1 MILIKYNLTIG
12 LFWIRPDRF
21 LPLDSRSQKSLK
33 DLGIT
38 FDNTQFLSYDEYER
52 IMKELKAKMDSGEIK
67 QMSYA
72 EFSHSAYIKTIE
84 TQEMVKEQEQTETSP
99 VIYWMYSPGENACFW
114 DMCKEEGVISP
125 PLFWALSPIALL
137 AEHLAAMS

>member
-1 MILIKYNLTIG
+1 MDKNTIIGFVLIAAILIGWSWYT
-12 LFWIRPDRF
+12 RP
-21 LPLDSRSQKSLK
+21 S
-33 DLGIT
+33 
-38 FDNTQFLSYDEYER
+38 EE
-52 IMKELKAKMDSGEIK
+52 ELKAKMDSGEIK